1 MNSFY
6 YLPTNSTYVRTIWKC
21 LLGIKGAKTYET
33 ESELQLK
40 LTWLISITFGIDT
53 IHIQPVFS
61 YDLLS
66 LKSCYLEV
74 FILNRKF

>member
-21 LLGIKGAKTYET
+21 LLDIKGAKTYET

-53 IHIQPVFS
+53 IHI
-61 YDLLS
+61 
-66 LKSCYLEV
+66 
-74 FILNRKF
+74 